1 MNNNEEM
8 ATAMNTTSYR
18 HSLTQLF
25 TRHLMHASMPGLM
38 PAGPAT
44 SRAEMPGRMPAVL
57 VDRLLRQEEKRGV
70 NALAKLGRGL
80 PIATFNAPQPAAHR
94 AATYSYPIHIERASI
109 DALPAS
115 AGVYIFRGANDMPL
129 YVGRSVNLRSRVLAH
144 LHNHEEEMLVRQTRR
159 IEFRRTAGELG
170 ASLLEQSLVR
180 DLQPL
185 HNKKPRQ
192 KRCLFTLRLSLDGR
206 PQVAQV
212 AERDFSRA
220 ENLFGIFA
228 SERAAQEALQKLV
241 EQHALCSVATGL
253 EESAGEGMACF
264 GRQIRRCRGCCTG
277 EESPEQHQQR
287 LMQALEDLRILPW
300 PYQGPMGVIEEVDGW
315 RQVHVIDHWRYL
327 GSLDEEHQQLR
338 ARPAASMKGFDLDSY
353 KLLIKPFLLQQ
364 LDLHALPG
372 LKLPALA

>member
-38 PAGPAT
+38 PSGPAT
-44 SRAEMPGRMPAVL
+44 SRSPATQAHSRLPEAL
-57 VDRLLRQEEKRGV
+57 VERLLRQEEQRGV
-70 NALAKLGRGL
+70 RPRGL
-80 PIATFNAPQPAAHR
+80 PIATFSAPQPAAHR

-109 DALPAS
+109 DALPSS

-170 ASLLEQSLVR
+170 AALLENSLVR

-192 KRCLFTLRLSLDGR
+192 KRCLFTLRLSQTGQPLA
-206 PQVAQV
+206 AQV

-241 EQHALCSVATGL
+241 EQHGLCSIATGL
-253 EESAGEGMACF
+253 EQSEGEGMACF
-264 GRQIRRCRGCCTG
+264 GRQIRRCRGACTG
-277 EESPEQHQQR
+277 EESHEQHQER
-287 LMQALEDLRILPW
+287 LMQAMEELRILPW
-300 PYQGPMGVIEEVDGW
+300 PYEGVMGIVEEYDGW

-327 GSLDEEHQQLR
+327 GSLDDQHRQLLP
-338 ARPAASMKGFDLDSY
+338 RPAASCKGFDLDSY
-353 KLLIKPFLLQQ
+353 KTVIRPFLLGQ
-364 LDLHALPG
+364 LDLHPLPG
-372 LKLPALA
+372 LKLPAQA